1 LGPFELRFEKPIS
14 LLSLTC
20 KLTFNCD
27 ATSDLL
33 QQLNPSLAKVQEKVN
48 EEEKKDDEVVTD
60 EMLTDMQ
67 DTALTKK
74 QSTTVEDVNKLGA
87 FNFASL

>member
-1 LGPFELRFEKPIS
+1 MQGSLANGSSNANYQKGVVGDLTKGVRSTHTWRNDYNQQDNTLGPFELRFEKPIS

-33 QQLNPSLAKVQEKVN
+33 Q
-48 EEEKKDDEVVTD
+48 
-60 EMLTDMQ
+60 
-67 DTALTKK
+67 
-74 QSTTVEDVNKLGA
+74 
-87 FNFASL
+87 